1 MSYVSAALRQLVT
14 RRARSRCEYCLLHEG
29 DAFFTHEVDHIFA
42 EKHGGT
48 TIEHNLCLACADC
61 NAFKGSDLTSL
72 DPLTGLIEPL
82 YHPRTDKWQEHFQLL
97 ETGVIE
103 PQTATGR
110 VTVKLL
116 RMNRL
121 DVIDE
126 RARLIRL
133 GSYMDIDYIQKL

>member
-1 MSYVSAALRQLVT
+1 MSYVSVVLRQLVI
-14 RRARSRCEYCLLHEG
+14 RRARSRCEYCLLHES
-29 DAFFTHEVDHIFA
+29 DAFFTHEVDHIYA

-48 TIEHNLCLACADC
+48 TTDNNLCLACADC

-82 YHPRTDKWQEHFQLL
+82 YHPRNDTWSEHFQLH

-103 PQTATGR
+103 PQTAVGR
-110 VTVKLL
+110 VTIRLL
-116 RMNRL
+116 RINRL

-133 GSYMDIDYIQKL
+133 GSYSDVSVL